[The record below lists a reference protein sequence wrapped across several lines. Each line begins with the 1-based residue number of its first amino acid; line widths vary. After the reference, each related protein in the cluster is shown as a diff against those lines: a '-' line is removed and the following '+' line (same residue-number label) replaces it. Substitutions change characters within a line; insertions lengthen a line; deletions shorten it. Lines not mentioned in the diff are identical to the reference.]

1 MWQRRLWPYRE
12 LKIGDT
18 VYWYDSTAQAI
29 VWKTTVSDVVRFEY
43 ENKEQVR
50 QRFHERFE
58 DDPIDDPYYVEASDH
73 GYCLVYKVTP
83 VEQLNLPKPA
93 DYKFPQVGW
102 LRSNDAD
109 AQGWLSHLPLEN
121 EDGIYSPQIR
131 DNVRHWWVN
140 QNQTYKAEV
149 DGGYVWSPQTNK
161 NGARNQFYE
170 NMREVSR
177 SDLVFSFRDRRISDI
192 GVATSNCCEARKPDE
207 FGAAGQ
213 NWEKVGWRADVAY
226 IKNDNPITPKYHIEL
241 IRPLLPDKYSPLQ
254 QNGDGLQSVYLAEL
268 SDDLADFLKS
278 LVQQAGNTFPSTTSL
293 PNTDQADT
301 VLADVEGHLEADI
314 RQPTTID
321 ETEKGQLVKSR
332 RGQGKFRE
340 NVQEYEVHWR
350 ITGVSD
356 ARFLIAS
363 HIKPWRSSTNQERLD
378 GQNGLLL
385 TPNVDALFDRGS
397 ISFDDDGALLI
408 SPVING

>member
-1 MWQRRLWPYRE
+1 
-12 LKIGDT
+12 
-18 VYWYDSTAQAI
+18 
-29 VWKTTVSDVVRFEY
+29 
-43 ENKEQVR
+43 
-50 QRFHERFE
+50 
-58 DDPIDDPYYVEASDH
+58 
-73 GYCLVYKVTP
+73 
-83 VEQLNLPKPA
+83 
-93 DYKFPQVGW
+93 
-102 LRSNDAD
+102 
-109 AQGWLSHLPLEN
+109 
-121 EDGIYSPQIR
+121 
-131 DNVRHWWVN
+131 
-140 QNQTYKAEV
+140 
-149 DGGYVWSPQTNK
+149 
-161 NGARNQFYE
+161 
-170 NMREVSR
+170 MREVSR

-226 IKNDNPITPKYHIEL
+226 IKNDNPITPKCHIEL

-278 LVQQAGNTFPSTTSL
+278 LLQQAGNTFPSTTSL

-301 VLADVEGHLEADI
+301 VQADVEGHLEADI
-314 RQPTTID
+314 RQSTTID
-321 ETEKGQLVKSR
+321 ETEKEQLVKSR

-340 NVQEYEVHWR
+340 NVQECEVHCR

-385 TPNVDALFDRGS
+385 TPNLDALFDRGS
-397 ISFDDDGALLI
+397 ISFDDAGALLI